1 MSVTDMLSK
10 AEFLVDD
17 KGNKKAV
24 VLDIALWQELLDL
37 LQDVEDANEIE
48 RLRELG
54 EETMDWQQAKTDL
67 RAKGIDV

>member
-1 MSVTDMLSK
+1 MRSK

-37 LQDVEDANEIE
+37 LQDVEDANEVE

-67 RAKGIDV
+67 RANEIFTDVTH